1 MGKRNLEALR
11 QKHQS
16 KFKKAQTKKP
26 ADSQPSFLSKWTT
39 KEDQDIKPSAGLQE
53 AQGGAEENQ
62 AHPSGLS
69 RPKVVFPIDSSSN
82 EPSAVSSIE
91 DKNGYEAKTS
101 PQDQPVF
108 SEQLE
113 GARQVK
119 EPLSLL
125 SQNLLELKQ
134 RELKRLI
141 SSLESLKAKKQNQ
154 VLRGNQASQPMSG
167 LVTEAKQTK
176 LSPRISSNEL
186 AREIDKVE
194 FKKKKL
200 GFFSKIWVM
209 VLSSLG
215 IMAFLADA
223 GRAWLEM
230 EKVKDKEKA
239 ADISLML
246 DSYRK
251 DQDLKSDN
259 RPEWIAKKE
268 EYQFHISY
276 DDVTSLFSDFTSSV
290 PNLTKVDEV
299 VAKLGKAES
308 GRKTTNQNN
317 LIKTIDLN
325 YSQAGT
331 EAKVS
336 LSFQSYFGP
345 SETPK
350 LQSLKCAHLSSAQ
363 LSNRNAQLTRQDLA
377 GIENGKTYQEIV
389 SQLGL
394 PERLDWNGGILGNAT
409 LSIYYRLE
417 DGQEAGFSFENNKSQ
432 SYQLTDS
439 SGLGN
444 EAGDAGAQ

>member
-16 KFKKAQTKKP
+16 KFKKAQTKKK
-26 ADSQPSFLSKWTT
+26 ADNQPSFLSKWKT
-39 KEDQDIKPSAGLQE
+39 KEDKHIKPSAGLQE
-53 AQGGAEENQ
+53 AQGRPEENQ
-62 AHPSGLS
+62 PRPSGLS
-69 RPKVVFPIDSSSN
+69 PSKAAFPIESSSN

-91 DKNGYEAKTS
+91 VKTKTS
-101 PQDQPVF
+101 SQDQPVF
-108 SEQLE
+108 PEQLE
-113 GARQVK
+113 GAQQVK
-119 EPLSLL
+119 EPLS
-125 SQNLLELKQ
+125 QNLLEVEQ

-154 VLRGNQASQPMSG
+154 VLGGNQASLPVSG
-167 LVTEAKQTK
+167 LVEPKQTK

-215 IMAFLADA
+215 ILTFLAET
-223 GRAWLEM
+223 GKTWLEM

-290 PNLTKVDEV
+290 PNLTEVDEV

-308 GRKTTNQNN
+308 GKEIDKDDP
-317 LIKTIDLN
+317 IKTIALD

-336 LSFQSYFGP
+336 LSFKSHFGS

-350 LQSLKCAHLSSAQ
+350 LQSLKCAHLSSAH
-363 LSNRNAQLTRQDLA
+363 LPNRNAQLTRQELT
-377 GIENGKTYQEIV
+377 GIEKGKTYQEIV

-394 PERLDWNGGILGNAT
+394 PERLDWNGGIFGNAT

-417 DGQEAGFSFENNKSQ
+417 NGQEVGFSFENNNSQ
-432 SYQLTDS
+432 SYQLTES
-439 SGLGN
+439 SGLVN

>member
-26 ADSQPSFLSKWTT
+26 ANSQSSFLSKWKT
-39 KEDQDIKPSAGLQE
+39 KEDQYIKPSAKLQE
-53 AQGGAEENQ
+53 AQRGAEENQ
-62 AHPSGLS
+62 PRPSGS
-69 RPKVVFPIDSSSN
+69 SPSKVVFPIESSSN
-82 EPSAVSSIE
+82 ELSDISSIE
-91 DKNGYEAKTS
+91 DKTGYGAKPS
-101 PQDQPVF
+101 SQDQPVF

-113 GARQVK
+113 GAQQVK

-186 AREIDKVE
+186 ARETDKVE
-194 FKKKKL
+194 FRKKKR
-200 GFFSKIWVM
+200 GIFSKIRVM
-209 VLSSLG
+209 LLSSLG
-215 IMAFLADA
+215 IIASMYSIVEQWKKNDDIK
-223 GRAWLEM
+223 RM
-230 EKVKDKEKA
+230 EEA
-239 ADISLML
+239 AAISRML
-246 DSYRK
+246 DSYGK

-268 EYQFHISY
+268 EYQFHITY
-276 DDVTSLFSDFTSSV
+276 DDITSLFSDFTSSV

-308 GRKTTNQNN
+308 GRETNQDD

-331 EAKVS
+331 EAKVN
-336 LSFQSYFGP
+336 LSFKSYLGP
-345 SETPK
+345 SETLK
-350 LQSLKCAHLSSAQ
+350 LESLKCTHLSSAQ
-363 LSNRNAQLTRQDLA
+363 LPNRNAQLTRQDLS
-377 GIENGKTYQEIV
+377 GIEKGKTYQEIV

-394 PERLDWNGGILGNAT
+394 PERLDWHGGILSYTT
-409 LSIYYRLE
+409 LSISYRLE
-417 DGQEAGFSFENNKSQ
+417 DGQEVSFSFEKDDTQ
-432 SYQLTDS
+432 SYRLKDS
-439 SGLGN
+439 SGLVS
-444 EAGDAGAQ
+444 EAGDAGAR

>member
-26 ADSQPSFLSKWTT
+26 ADSQPSFLSKWKT
-39 KEDQDIKPSAGLQE
+39 KGDKHIKPSAGLQE

-62 AHPSGLS
+62 ARSSVWSPS
-69 RPKVVFPIDSSSN
+69 KVVFPIESSSN
-82 EPSAVSSIE
+82 ELSDISSIE
-91 DKNGYEAKTS
+91 DKNGYGTKINS
-101 PQDQPVF
+101 QDQPVF

-113 GARQVK
+113 GAQQVK

-125 SQNLLELKQ
+125 SKNLLELKQ
-134 RELKRLI
+134 RELKRLL

-154 VLRGNQASQPMSG
+154 LLRGNQAIQPMSG

-186 AREIDKVE
+186 ARETDKVE
-194 FKKKKL
+194 FRKKKR
-200 GFFSKIWVM
+200 GIFSKIRVM
-209 VLSSLG
+209 LLSSLG
-215 IMAFLADA
+215 IIASMYSIVEQWKKNDDIK
-223 GRAWLEM
+223 RM
-230 EKVKDKEKA
+230 EEA
-239 ADISLML
+239 AAISRML
-246 DSYRK
+246 DSYGK

-268 EYQFHISY
+268 EYQFHITY
-276 DDVTSLFSDFTSSV
+276 DDITSLFSDFTSSV

-308 GRKTTNQNN
+308 GRETNQDD

-331 EAKVS
+331 EAKVN
-336 LSFQSYFGP
+336 LSFKSYLGP

-350 LQSLKCAHLSSAQ
+350 LQSLKCAHLSSAH
-363 LSNRNAQLTRQDLA
+363 LPNRNAQLTRQDLSS
-377 GIENGKTYQEIV
+377 IENGKTYQEIIG
-389 SQLGL
+389 QLGL
-394 PERLDWNGGILGNAT
+394 PERLDWHGGILGNAT

-417 DGQEAGFSFENNKSQ
+417 DGQEVGFSFEKDDTQ
-432 SYQLTDS
+432 SYRLKDS
-439 SGLGN
+439 SGLGS

>member
-26 ADSQPSFLSKWTT
+26 ANSQSSFLSKWKT
-39 KEDQDIKPSAGLQE
+39 KEDKHIKPSAGLKE
-53 AQGGAEENQ
+53 VQGGPKEN
-62 AHPSGLS
+62 HP
-69 RPKVVFPIDSSSN
+69 RPSVSPPSKAAFPIESSSN
-82 EPSAVSSIE
+82 EPSAVFSIE
-91 DKNGYEAKTS
+91 DKTGYGTKINY
-101 PQDQPVF
+101 QDQPVF

-113 GARQVK
+113 GAQQVK

-154 VLRGNQASQPMSG
+154 ILRGNQDSQPVSG
-167 LVTEAKQTK
+167 FVTEPKQTK

-186 AREIDKVE
+186 TREVDKVE
-194 FKKKKL
+194 FKKKKR

-215 IMAFLADA
+215 ILTFLAET
-223 GRAWLEM
+223 GKTWLEM

-251 DQDLKSDN
+251 DQDLKSAN

-290 PNLTKVDEV
+290 PNLTTVDEV

-308 GRKTTNQNN
+308 GRETNQDD

-331 EAKVS
+331 EAKVN
-336 LSFQSYFGP
+336 LSFKSYLGP
-345 SETPK
+345 SETLK
-350 LQSLKCAHLSSAQ
+350 LESLKCTHLSSTQ
-363 LSNRNAQLTRQDLA
+363 LPNRNAQLTRQDLS
-377 GIENGKTYQEIV
+377 GIEKGKTYQEIV

-394 PERLDWNGGILGNAT
+394 PERLDWHGGILSYTT
-409 LSIYYRLE
+409 LSISYRLE
-417 DGQEAGFSFENNKSQ
+417 DGQEVSFSFEKDDTQ
-432 SYQLTDS
+432 SYRLKDS
-439 SGLGN
+439 SGLGS
-444 EAGDAGAQ
+444 EAGDTGAQ

>member
-26 ADSQPSFLSKWTT
+26 ANSQSSFLSKWKT
-39 KEDQDIKPSAGLQE
+39 KEDQYIKPSAKLQE
-53 AQGGAEENQ
+53 AQRGAEENQ
-62 AHPSGLS
+62 PRPSGS
-69 RPKVVFPIDSSSN
+69 SPSKVVFPIESSSN
-82 EPSAVSSIE
+82 ELSDISSIE
-91 DKNGYEAKTS
+91 DKTGYGAKPS
-101 PQDQPVF
+101 SQDQPVF

-113 GARQVK
+113 GAQQVK

-186 AREIDKVE
+186 ARETDKVE
-194 FKKKKL
+194 FRKKKR
-200 GFFSKIWVM
+200 GIFSKIRVM
-209 VLSSLG
+209 LLSSLG
-215 IMAFLADA
+215 ILTFLAET
-223 GRAWLEM
+223 GKTWLEM
-230 EKVKDKEKA
+230 EKARDKEKA
-239 ADISLML
+239 AAISRML
-246 DSYRK
+246 DSYGK

-268 EYQFHISY
+268 EYQFHITY
-276 DDVTSLFSDFTSSV
+276 DDITSLFSDFTSSV
-290 PNLTKVDEV
+290 PNLTTVDEV

-308 GRKTTNQNN
+308 GRETNQDD

-331 EAKVS
+331 EAKVN
-336 LSFQSYFGP
+336 LSFKSYLGP
-345 SETPK
+345 SETLK
-350 LQSLKCAHLSSAQ
+350 LESLKCTHLSSAH
-363 LSNRNAQLTRQDLA
+363 LPNRNAQLTRQELA
-377 GIENGKTYQEIV
+377 GIEKGKTYQEIV

-417 DGQEAGFSFENNKSQ
+417 DGQEVGFSFENNKSQ
-432 SYQLTDS
+432 SYQLTES

>member
-16 KFKKAQTKKP
+16 KFKKSQTKKP
-26 ADSQPSFLSKWTT
+26 ANSQPFFLSKWKT
-39 KEDQDIKPSAGLQE
+39 KEDKHIKPSAGLQE
-53 AQGGAEENQ
+53 AQGRPEENQ
-62 AHPSGLS
+62 PRPSVS
-69 RPKVVFPIDSSSN
+69 SPSKVAFPIESSSN
-82 EPSAVSSIE
+82 ELSAVSSIE
-91 DKNGYEAKTS
+91 DKTGYGAKPS

-113 GARQVK
+113 GAQQVK

-154 VLRGNQASQPMSG
+154 VLGGNQASQPVSG
-167 LVTEAKQTK
+167 LVEPKQTK

-200 GFFSKIWVM
+200 GIFSKIWV
-209 VLSSLG
+209 VILFVLG
-215 IMAFLADA
+215 IIASMYDIVEQWKKNDDLK
-223 GRAWLEM
+223 RM
-230 EKVKDKEKA
+230 EEA
-239 ADISLML
+239 AAISRML
-246 DSYRK
+246 DSYIK
-251 DQDLKSDN
+251 DQDLKSAN

-268 EYQFHISY
+268 KYQFHITY

-290 PNLTKVDEV
+290 PNLTTVDEV

-308 GRKTTNQNN
+308 GKEIDQDDP
-317 LIKTIDLN
+317 IKTIDLD

-336 LSFQSYFGP
+336 LSFKSHFGS

-350 LQSLKCAHLSSAQ
+350 LQSLKCAHLSSAH
-363 LSNRNAQLTRQDLA
+363 LPNRNAQLTRQEFT
-377 GIENGKTYQEIV
+377 GIEKGKTYQEIV

-394 PERLDWNGGILGNAT
+394 PERLDWNGGILGKAT
-409 LSIYYRLE
+409 LSIYYRLA
-417 DGQEAGFSFENNKSQ
+417 DGQEVGFSFENNNSQ
-432 SYQLTDS
+432 SYQLTES

-444 EAGDAGAQ
+444 EAGDTGAQ

>member
-16 KFKKAQTKKP
+16 KFKNAQTKKP
-26 ADSQPSFLSKWTT
+26 ADSHSSFLSKWKT

-53 AQGGAEENQ
+53 AQRGAEENQ
-62 AHPSGLS
+62 ARPSGS
-69 RPKVVFPIDSSSN
+69 SPSKVVFPIDSSSN

-91 DKNGYEAKTS
+91 DKNDYGAKTS
-101 PQDQPVF
+101 SQDQPMF
-108 SEQLE
+108 SEQLA
-113 GARQVK
+113 GVQQVK

-167 LVTEAKQTK
+167 LITEAKQTK
-176 LSPRISSNEL
+176 LSPRISANEL
-186 AREIDKVE
+186 ARELDKVE
-194 FKKKKL
+194 FKKKKT
-200 GFFSKIWVM
+200 GIFSRIWMM

-215 IMAFLADA
+215 IMTFLANA
-223 GRAWLEM
+223 GITWLEM

-239 ADISLML
+239 AAISRML
-246 DSYRK
+246 DSYGK

-268 EYQFHISY
+268 EYQFHITY
-276 DDVTSLFSDFTSSV
+276 DDITSLFSDFTSSV

-308 GRKTTNQNN
+308 GRETNQDD
-317 LIKTIDLN
+317 LIKTIALD

-331 EAKVS
+331 EAKVN
-336 LSFQSYFGP
+336 LSFKSHFGS

-350 LQSLKCAHLSSAQ
+350 LQSLKCTHLSSAQ
-363 LSNRNAQLTRQDLA
+363 LPNRNAQLTRQDLS

-394 PERLDWNGGILGNAT
+394 PERLDWNGGILSYTT
-409 LSIYYRLE
+409 LSISYRLE
-417 DGQEAGFSFENNKSQ
+417 DGQEVSFSFEKDDTQ
-432 SYQLTDS
+432 SYRLKDS
-439 SGLGN
+439 SGLAS
-444 EAGDAGAQ
+444 EAGEAGA

>member
-26 ADSQPSFLSKWTT
+26 ASQSSFLSKWKT
-39 KEDQDIKPSAGLQE
+39 KEDQDIKPSAGLKE
-53 AQGGAEENQ
+53 AQRGAEENQ
-62 AHPSGLS
+62 ARPLGSFPS
-69 RPKVVFPIDSSSN
+69 KVVFPIESSSN
-82 EPSAVSSIE
+82 EPSAISSIE
-91 DKNGYEAKTS
+91 VKNGYGAKPS
-101 PQDQPVF
+101 SQDQPVF

-113 GARQVK
+113 GAQQVK

-141 SSLESLKAKKQNQ
+141 SSLESLKANKQNQ
-154 VLRGNQASQPMSG
+154 VLGGNQASQPMSS
-167 LVTEAKQTK
+167 LVIEPKQTK

-200 GFFSKIWVM
+200 GFFSKIWM
-209 VLSSLG
+209 VILFVLG
-215 IMAFLADA
+215 IIASMYSIVEQWKKNDDLK
-223 GRAWLEM
+223 RM
-230 EKVKDKEKA
+230 EEA
-239 ADISLML
+239 AAISRML
-246 DSYRK
+246 DSYGK

-268 EYQFHISY
+268 EYQFHITY
-276 DDVTSLFSDFTSSV
+276 DDITSLFSDFTSSV

-308 GRKTTNQNN
+308 GRETNQDD

-331 EAKVS
+331 EARVN
-336 LSFQSYFGP
+336 LSFKSYLGP

-350 LQSLKCAHLSSAQ
+350 LESLKCAHLSSAH
-363 LSNRNAQLTRQDLA
+363 LPNRNAQLTRQELA
-377 GIENGKTYQEIV
+377 GMEKGKTYQEIV

-394 PERLDWNGGILGNAT
+394 PERLDWSGGILGNAT

-417 DGQEAGFSFENNKSQ
+417 DGKEVGFSFENNKSQ
-432 SYQLTDS
+432 NYQLTGS
-439 SGLGN
+439 SGLES
-444 EAGDAGAQ
+444 EAGAAGA

>member
-16 KFKKAQTKKP
+16 KFKKAQTKKST
-26 ADSQPSFLSKWTT
+26 DSQPSFLSKWKT
-39 KEDQDIKPSAGLQE
+39 KGDKHIKPSAGLQE

-62 AHPSGLS
+62 TRPSGS
-69 RPKVVFPIDSSSN
+69 SPSKVVFPIESSSN
-82 EPSAVSSIE
+82 ESSAVSSIE
-91 DKNGYEAKTS
+91 DKTGYGAKPS
-101 PQDQPVF
+101 SQDQPVF

-113 GARQVK
+113 GAQQVK

-186 AREIDKVE
+186 ARETDKVE
-194 FKKKKL
+194 FRKKKR
-200 GFFSKIWVM
+200 GIFSKIRVM
-209 VLSSLG
+209 LLSSLG
-215 IMAFLADA
+215 IIASMYSIVEQWKKNDDIK
-223 GRAWLEM
+223 RM
-230 EKVKDKEKA
+230 EEA
-239 ADISLML
+239 AAISRML
-246 DSYRK
+246 DSYGK

-268 EYQFHISY
+268 EYQFHITY
-276 DDVTSLFSDFTSSV
+276 DDITSLFSDFTSSV

-308 GRKTTNQNN
+308 GRETNQDD

-331 EAKVS
+331 EAKVN
-336 LSFQSYFGP
+336 LSFKSYLGP
-345 SETPK
+345 SETLK
-350 LQSLKCAHLSSAQ
+350 LESLKCAHLSSAH
-363 LSNRNAQLTRQDLA
+363 LPNRNAQLTRQELA
-377 GIENGKTYQEIV
+377 GIEKGKAYQEIV

-394 PERLDWNGGILGNAT
+394 PERLDWNGGIFGNAT

>member
-16 KFKKAQTKKP
+16 KFKNAQTKKP
-26 ADSQPSFLSKWTT
+26 ADSHSSFLSKWKT

-53 AQGGAEENQ
+53 AQREAEENQ
-62 AHPSGLS
+62 ARPSGS
-69 RPKVVFPIDSSSN
+69 SPSKVVFPIESSSN

-91 DKNGYEAKTS
+91 DKNGYGAKIS
-101 PQDQPVF
+101 SQDQPVF
-108 SEQLE
+108 SEQLA
-113 GARQVK
+113 GVQQVK

-134 RELKRLI
+134 RELKHLI

-167 LVTEAKQTK
+167 LITEAKQTK

-200 GFFSKIWVM
+200 GIFSKIWMM

-215 IMAFLADA
+215 IMTFLANA
-223 GRAWLEM
+223 GITWLEM

-239 ADISLML
+239 AAISRML
-246 DSYRK
+246 DSYSK

-268 EYQFHISY
+268 EYQFHITY
-276 DDVTSLFSDFTSSV
+276 DDITSLFSDFTSSV

-308 GRKTTNQNN
+308 GKELDQDDP
-317 LIKTIDLN
+317 IKTIALD

-336 LSFQSYFGP
+336 LSFKSHFGS

-350 LQSLKCAHLSSAQ
+350 LQSLKCTHLSSAH
-363 LSNRNAQLTRQDLA
+363 LPNRNAQLTRQDLSD
-377 GIENGKTYQEIV
+377 IEKGKTYQEIV

-394 PERLDWNGGILGNAT
+394 PERLDWNGGIFGNAT

-417 DGQEAGFSFENNKSQ
+417 DGKEVGFSFENNKSQ
-432 SYQLTDS
+432 NYQLTES
-439 SGLGN
+439 SGLAN
-444 EAGDAGAQ
+444 EAGEAGA

>member
-16 KFKKAQTKKP
+16 KFKNAQTKKP
-26 ADSQPSFLSKWTT
+26 ADSHSSFLSKWKT

-53 AQGGAEENQ
+53 AQRGAEENQ
-62 AHPSGLS
+62 ARPSGS
-69 RPKVVFPIDSSSN
+69 SPSKVVFPTESSSN

-91 DKNGYEAKTS
+91 DKNSYGAKTS

-108 SEQLE
+108 SEQLA
-113 GARQVK
+113 GVQQVK

-154 VLRGNQASQPMSG
+154 VLRGNQASQPVSG
-167 LVTEAKQTK
+167 LITEAKQTK
-176 LSPRISSNEL
+176 LSPRISANEL

-194 FKKKKL
+194 FKKKKT
-200 GFFSKIWVM
+200 GIFSRIWMM

-215 IMAFLADA
+215 IMTFLANA
-223 GRAWLEM
+223 GITWLEM

-268 EYQFHISY
+268 EYQFHITY
-276 DDVTSLFSDFTSSV
+276 DDITSLFSDFTSSV
-290 PNLTKVDEV
+290 PNLTTVDEV
-299 VAKLGKAES
+299 VAKLGKAEF
-308 GRKTTNQNN
+308 GRETNQDD

-336 LSFQSYFGP
+336 LSFKSHFGS

-350 LQSLKCAHLSSAQ
+350 LQSLKCTHLSSAQ
-363 LSNRNAQLTRQDLA
+363 LPNRNAQLTRQDLS

-394 PERLDWNGGILGNAT
+394 PERLDWNGGILSYTT
-409 LSIYYRLE
+409 LSISYRLE
-417 DGQEAGFSFENNKSQ
+417 DGQEVSFSFEKDDTQ
-432 SYQLTDS
+432 SYRLKDS
-439 SGLGN
+439 SGLAS
-444 EAGDAGAQ
+444 EAGEAGA

>member
-16 KFKKAQTKKP
+16 KFKNAQTKKP
-26 ADSQPSFLSKWTT
+26 ADSHSSFLSKWKT
-39 KEDQDIKPSAGLQE
+39 KEDQDIKLSAGLQE
-53 AQGGAEENQ
+53 AQRGAEENQ
-62 AHPSGLS
+62 ARPSGS
-69 RPKVVFPIDSSSN
+69 SPSKVVFPTESSSN

-91 DKNGYEAKTS
+91 DKNGYGAKTS

-108 SEQLE
+108 SEQLA
-113 GARQVK
+113 GVQQVK

-154 VLRGNQASQPMSG
+154 VLHGNQASQPMSG
-167 LVTEAKQTK
+167 LITEAKQTK
-176 LSPRISSNEL
+176 LSPRISANEL
-186 AREIDKVE
+186 ARELDKVE
-194 FKKKKL
+194 FKKKKT
-200 GFFSKIWVM
+200 GIFSRIWM
-209 VLSSLG
+209 VILSSLG
-215 IMAFLADA
+215 IMTFLANA
-223 GRAWLEM
+223 GITWLEM

-239 ADISLML
+239 AAISRML
-246 DSYRK
+246 DSYGK

-268 EYQFHISY
+268 EYQFHITY
-276 DDVTSLFSDFTSSV
+276 DDITSLFSGFTSSV

-308 GRKTTNQNN
+308 GRETNQDD
-317 LIKTIDLN
+317 LIKTIALD

-331 EAKVS
+331 EAKVN
-336 LSFQSYFGP
+336 LSFKSHFGS

-350 LQSLKCAHLSSAQ
+350 LQSLKCTHLSSAQ
-363 LSNRNAQLTRQDLA
+363 LPNRNAQLTRQDLS

-394 PERLDWNGGILGNAT
+394 PERLDWNGGILSYTT
-409 LSIYYRLE
+409 LSISYRLE
-417 DGQEAGFSFENNKSQ
+417 DGQEVSFSFEKDDTQ
-432 SYQLTDS
+432 SYRLKDS
-439 SGLGN
+439 SGLAS
-444 EAGDAGAQ
+444 EAGEAGA

>member
-16 KFKKAQTKKP
+16 KFKNAQTKKP
-26 ADSQPSFLSKWTT
+26 ADSHSSFLSKWKT

-53 AQGGAEENQ
+53 AQRGAEENQ
-62 AHPSGLS
+62 ARPSGS
-69 RPKVVFPIDSSSN
+69 SPSKVVFPIDSSSN

-91 DKNGYEAKTS
+91 DKNDYGAKTS
-101 PQDQPVF
+101 SQDQPMF
-108 SEQLE
+108 SEQLA
-113 GARQVK
+113 GVQQVK

-167 LVTEAKQTK
+167 LITEAKQTK
-176 LSPRISSNEL
+176 LSPRISANEL
-186 AREIDKVE
+186 ARELDKVE
-194 FKKKKL
+194 FKKKKT
-200 GFFSKIWVM
+200 GIFSRIWM
-209 VLSSLG
+209 VILSSLG
-215 IMAFLADA
+215 IMTFLANA
-223 GRAWLEM
+223 GITWLEM

-239 ADISLML
+239 AAISRML
-246 DSYRK
+246 DSYGK

-268 EYQFHISY
+268 EYQFHITY
-276 DDVTSLFSDFTSSV
+276 DDITSLFSDFTSSV

-308 GRKTTNQNN
+308 GRETNQDD
-317 LIKTIDLN
+317 LIKTIALD

-336 LSFQSYFGP
+336 LSFKSHFGS

-350 LQSLKCAHLSSAQ
+350 LQSLKCTHLSSAQ
-363 LSNRNAQLTRQDLA
+363 LPNRNAQLTRQDLS

-394 PERLDWNGGILGNAT
+394 PERLDWNGGILSYTT
-409 LSIYYRLE
+409 LSISYRLE
-417 DGQEAGFSFENNKSQ
+417 DGQEVSFSFEKDDTQ
-432 SYQLTDS
+432 SYRLKDS
-439 SGLGN
+439 SGLAS
-444 EAGDAGAQ
+444 EAGEAGA

>member
-16 KFKKAQTKKP
+16 KFKNAQTKKP
-26 ADSQPSFLSKWTT
+26 ADSHSSFLSKWKT
-39 KEDQDIKPSAGLQE
+39 KEDQDIKPSVGLQE
-53 AQGGAEENQ
+53 AQRGAEENQ
-62 AHPSGLS
+62 ARPSGS
-69 RPKVVFPIDSSSN
+69 SPSKVVFPIDSSSN

-91 DKNGYEAKTS
+91 DKNDYGAKTS
-101 PQDQPVF
+101 SQDQPMF
-108 SEQLE
+108 SEQLA
-113 GARQVK
+113 GAQQVK

-154 VLRGNQASQPMSG
+154 VLRGNQASQPVSG
-167 LVTEAKQTK
+167 LITEAKQTK
-176 LSPRISSNEL
+176 LSPRISANEL

-194 FKKKKL
+194 FKKKKT
-200 GFFSKIWVM
+200 GIFSRIWMM

-215 IMAFLADA
+215 IMTFLANA
-223 GRAWLEM
+223 GITWLEM

-239 ADISLML
+239 ADISRML
-246 DSYRK
+246 DSYGK

-268 EYQFHISY
+268 EYQFHITY
-276 DDVTSLFSDFTSSV
+276 DDITSLFSGFTSSV
-290 PNLTKVDEV
+290 PNLTKVDKV

-308 GRKTTNQNN
+308 GKELDQDDP
-317 LIKTIDLN
+317 IKTIALD

-336 LSFQSYFGP
+336 LSFKSHFGS

-350 LQSLKCAHLSSAQ
+350 LQSLKCTHLSSAQ
-363 LSNRNAQLTRQDLA
+363 LPNRNAQLTRQDLS

-394 PERLDWNGGILGNAT
+394 PERLDWNGGILSYTT
-409 LSIYYRLE
+409 LSISYRLE
-417 DGQEAGFSFENNKSQ
+417 DGQEVSFSFEKDDTQ
-432 SYQLTDS
+432 SYRLKDS
-439 SGLGN
+439 SGLAS
-444 EAGDAGAQ
+444 EAGEAGA

>member
-26 ADSQPSFLSKWTT
+26 ANSQPSFLSKWKT
-39 KEDQDIKPSAGLQE
+39 KEDKHIKPSAGLQE
-53 AQGGAEENQ
+53 AQGRPEENQ
-62 AHPSGLS
+62 PRPSVS
-69 RPKVVFPIDSSSN
+69 SPSKVAFPIESSSN
-82 EPSAVSSIE
+82 ELSAVSSIE
-91 DKNGYEAKTS
+91 DKTGYGAKPS

-113 GARQVK
+113 GAQQVK

-154 VLRGNQASQPMSG
+154 VFRGNQVSQSMSG
-167 LVTEAKQTK
+167 LITEAKQTK

-200 GFFSKIWVM
+200 GIFSKIWV
-209 VLSSLG
+209 VILFVLG
-215 IMAFLADA
+215 IIASMYDIVEQWKKNDDLK
-223 GRAWLEM
+223 RM
-230 EKVKDKEKA
+230 EEA
-239 ADISLML
+239 AAISRML
-246 DSYRK
+246 DSYIK
-251 DQDLKSDN
+251 DQDLKSAN

-268 EYQFHISY
+268 KYQFHISY

-290 PNLTKVDEV
+290 PNLTTVDEV

-308 GRKTTNQNN
+308 GKEIDQDDP
-317 LIKTIDLN
+317 IKTIALD
-325 YSQAGT
+325 YSQGGT

-336 LSFQSYFGP
+336 LSFKSHFGS

-350 LQSLKCAHLSSAQ
+350 LQSLKCTHLSSAH
-363 LSNRNAQLTRQDLA
+363 LPNRNAQLTRQEFT
-377 GIENGKTYQEIV
+377 GIEKGKTYQEIV

-417 DGQEAGFSFENNKSQ
+417 DGQEVGFSFENNKSQ

>member
-16 KFKKAQTKKP
+16 KFKKSQTKKP
-26 ADSQPSFLSKWTT
+26 ANSQPSFLSKWKT
-39 KEDQDIKPSAGLQE
+39 KEDQDIKPSAELQE

-62 AHPSGLS
+62 ARPSVSS

-91 DKNGYEAKTS
+91 NKNGYEAKTS
-101 PQDQPVF
+101 SQDQPVF

-113 GARQVK
+113 GVQQVK

-154 VLRGNQASQPMSG
+154 LLRGNQAIQPMSG

-290 PNLTKVDEV
+290 PNLTRVDEV

-308 GRKTTNQNN
+308 GRETNQND

-331 EAKVS
+331 EAKVN
-336 LSFQSYFGP
+336 LSFKSYLGP
-345 SETPK
+345 SETLK
-350 LQSLKCAHLSSAQ
+350 LESLKCTHLSSAQ
-363 LSNRNAQLTRQDLA
+363 LPNRNAQLTRQDLS
-377 GIENGKTYQEIV
+377 GIEKGKIYKEIV

-394 PERLDWNGGILGNAT
+394 PERLDWHGGILSYTT
-409 LSIYYRLE
+409 LSISYRLE
-417 DGQEAGFSFENNKSQ
+417 DGQEVSFSFEKDDTQ
-432 SYQLTDS
+432 SYRLKDS
-439 SGLGN
+439 SGLAS

>member
-26 ADSQPSFLSKWTT
+26 ANSQSSFLSKWKT
-39 KEDQDIKPSAGLQE
+39 KEDKHIKPSARLKE
-53 AQGGAEENQ
+53 AQGGSKENQ
-62 AHPSGLS
+62 TRPSGLS
-69 RPKVVFPIDSSSN
+69 PSKAAFPIESSSN

-91 DKNGYEAKTS
+91 VKIKTS
-101 PQDQPVF
+101 SQDQPVF

-113 GARQVK
+113 GAQQVK

-125 SQNLLELKQ
+125 SQNFLELKQ

-141 SSLESLKAKKQNQ
+141 SSLESLKANKQNQ
-154 VLRGNQASQPMSG
+154 VLGGNQASQPVSD
-167 LVTEAKQTK
+167 LVTEPKQTK

-200 GFFSKIWVM
+200 GIFSKIWVM

-215 IMAFLADA
+215 ILTFLAKA
-223 GRAWLEM
+223 GRAWLEL
-230 EKVKDKEKA
+230 EEVKDKERA
-239 ADISLML
+239 ADISRML

-290 PNLTKVDEV
+290 PNLTTFDEV

-308 GRKTTNQNN
+308 GKEMEQGDS
-317 LIKTIDLN
+317 IKTIALD

-336 LSFQSYFGP
+336 LSFKSYFGP

-350 LQSLKCAHLSSAQ
+350 LQSLKCAHLSSAH
-363 LSNRNAQLTRQDLA
+363 LPNRNAQLTRQELA
-377 GIENGKTYQEIV
+377 GIEKGKTYQEIV

-394 PERLDWNGGILGNAT
+394 PERLDWNGGIFDNAT
-409 LSIYYRLE
+409 LSIYYRLA
-417 DGQEAGFSFENNKSQ
+417 DGQEVGFSFENNNSQ
-432 SYQLTDS
+432 SYQLTES

>member
-26 ADSQPSFLSKWTT
+26 ANSQSSFLSKWKT
-39 KEDQDIKPSAGLQE
+39 KEDKHIKPSAGLQE
-53 AQGGAEENQ
+53 AQGRPEENQ
-62 AHPSGLS
+62 PRPSVS
-69 RPKVVFPIDSSSN
+69 SPSKVAFPIESSSN
-82 EPSAVSSIE
+82 ESSAVSSIE
-91 DKNGYEAKTS
+91 DKTSYGAKPS

-108 SEQLE
+108 FEQLA
-113 GARQVK
+113 GAQQMK

-154 VLRGNQASQPMSG
+154 VLGGNQASQPVSG
-167 LVTEAKQTK
+167 LVEPKQTK

-200 GFFSKIWVM
+200 GIFSKIWVM

-215 IMAFLADA
+215 IMAFLANA

-251 DQDLKSDN
+251 DQDLKSAN

-290 PNLTKVDEV
+290 PNLTTVDEV

-308 GRKTTNQNN
+308 GRETNQDD

-331 EAKVS
+331 EAKVN
-336 LSFQSYFGP
+336 LSFKSYLGP
-345 SETPK
+345 SETLK
-350 LQSLKCAHLSSAQ
+350 LESLKCTHLSSTQ
-363 LSNRNAQLTRQDLA
+363 LPNRNAQLTRQDLS
-377 GIENGKTYQEIV
+377 GIEKGKTYQEIV

-394 PERLDWNGGILGNAT
+394 PERLDWHGGILSYTT
-409 LSIYYRLE
+409 LSISYRLE
-417 DGQEAGFSFENNKSQ
+417 DGQEVSFSFEKDDTQ
-432 SYQLTDS
+432 SYRLKDS
-439 SGLGN
+439 SGLGS
-444 EAGDAGAQ
+444 EAGDTGAQ

>member
-16 KFKKAQTKKP
+16 KFKKAQTKKK
-26 ADSQPSFLSKWTT
+26 ADNQPSFLSKWKT
-39 KEDQDIKPSAGLQE
+39 KEDKHIKPSAGLQE
-53 AQGGAEENQ
+53 AQGRPEENQ
-62 AHPSGLS
+62 PRPSGLS
-69 RPKVVFPIDSSSN
+69 PSKAAFPIESSSN

-91 DKNGYEAKTS
+91 VKTKTS
-101 PQDQPVF
+101 SQDQPVF
-108 SEQLE
+108 PEQLE
-113 GARQVK
+113 GAQQVK
-119 EPLSLL
+119 EPLS
-125 SQNLLELKQ
+125 QNLLEVEQ

-154 VLRGNQASQPMSG
+154 VLGGNQASLPVSG
-167 LVTEAKQTK
+167 LVEPKQTK

-215 IMAFLADA
+215 ILTFLAET
-223 GRAWLEM
+223 GKTWLEM

-239 ADISLML
+239 AAISLML

-290 PNLTKVDEV
+290 PNLTEVDEV

-308 GRKTTNQNN
+308 GKEIDKDDP
-317 LIKTIDLN
+317 IKTIALD

-336 LSFQSYFGP
+336 LSFKSHFGS

-350 LQSLKCAHLSSAQ
+350 LQSLKCAHLSSAH
-363 LSNRNAQLTRQDLA
+363 LPNRNAQLTRQELT
-377 GIENGKTYQEIV
+377 GIEKGKTYQEIV

-394 PERLDWNGGILGNAT
+394 PERLDWNGGIFGNAT

-417 DGQEAGFSFENNKSQ
+417 NGQEVGFSFENNNSQ
-432 SYQLTDS
+432 SYQLTES
-439 SGLGN
+439 SGLVN

>member
-26 ADSQPSFLSKWTT
+26 GNSQPSFLSKWKT
-39 KEDQDIKPSAGLQE
+39 KEDQDIKPSARLQE
-53 AQGGAEENQ
+53 AQGGSKENQ
-62 AHPSGLS
+62 ARPSVS
-69 RPKVVFPIDSSSN
+69 SPSKVAFPIESSSN
-82 EPSAVSSIE
+82 ELSAVSLIE
-91 DKNGYEAKTS
+91 DKTGYGAKPS

-108 SEQLE
+108 SEQLA
-113 GARQVK
+113 GAQQVK

-154 VLRGNQASQPMSG
+154 ILGGNQASQPVSG
-167 LVTEAKQTK
+167 LVEPKQTK

-194 FKKKKL
+194 FKKKKR
-200 GFFSKIWVM
+200 GFFSKIWVK

-276 DDVTSLFSDFTSSV
+276 DDITYLFSDFTSSV
-290 PNLTKVDEV
+290 PNLTTVDEV

-308 GRKTTNQNN
+308 GKEIDQDDP
-317 LIKTIDLN
+317 IKTIALD

-336 LSFQSYFGP
+336 LSFKSHFGS

-350 LQSLKCAHLSSAQ
+350 LQSLKCAHLSSAH
-363 LSNRNAQLTRQDLA
+363 LPNRNAQLTRQELA
-377 GIENGKTYQEIV
+377 GIEKGKTYQEIV

-417 DGQEAGFSFENNKSQ
+417 DGQEVGFSFENNKSQ

>member
-26 ADSQPSFLSKWTT
+26 ANSQSSFLSKWKT
-39 KEDQDIKPSAGLQE
+39 KEDKHIKPSAGLKE
-53 AQGGAEENQ
+53 VQGGPKEN
-62 AHPSGLS
+62 HP
-69 RPKVVFPIDSSSN
+69 RPSVSSPSKVVFPIESSGN

-91 DKNGYEAKTS
+91 DKTGYGAKPS
-101 PQDQPVF
+101 SQDQPVF

-113 GARQVK
+113 GAQQVK

-141 SSLESLKAKKQNQ
+141 SRLESLKANKQNQ
-154 VLRGNQASQPMSG
+154 VLGGNQASQPVSD
-167 LVTEAKQTK
+167 LVTEPKQTK

-209 VLSSLG
+209 LLSSLG

-246 DSYRK
+246 DSYGK

-268 EYQFHISY
+268 EYQFHTSY

-290 PNLTKVDEV
+290 PNLTTVDEV

-308 GRKTTNQNN
+308 GKEMEQGDP
-317 LIKTIDLN
+317 IKTIVLDYL
-325 YSQAGT
+325 QAGT

-336 LSFQSYFGP
+336 LSFKSYFGP

-350 LQSLKCAHLSSAQ
+350 LQSLKCAHLSSAH
-363 LSNRNAQLTRQDLA
+363 LPNRNAQLTRQELA
-377 GIENGKTYQEIV
+377 GIEKGKTYQEIV

-417 DGQEAGFSFENNKSQ
+417 DGQEVGFSFENNKSQ
-432 SYQLTDS
+432 SYQLTES

-444 EAGDAGAQ
+444 EAGDTGAQ

>member
-26 ADSQPSFLSKWTT
+26 ANSQSSFLSKWKT
-39 KEDQDIKPSAGLQE
+39 KEDKHIKSSTGLQE
-53 AQGGAEENQ
+53 AQGSTEENQ
-62 AHPSGLS
+62 ARPSVS
-69 RPKVVFPIDSSSN
+69 SPSKVAFPIDSSSN

-91 DKNGYEAKTS
+91 NKNGYEAKTS

-108 SEQLE
+108 SEQLA
-113 GARQVK
+113 GVQQVK

-141 SSLESLKAKKQNQ
+141 SSLESLKTKKQNQ
-154 VLRGNQASQPMSG
+154 VLRGNQASQPMSS
-167 LVTEAKQTK
+167 LVIEPKQTK

-186 AREIDKVE
+186 VREIDKVE
-194 FKKKKL
+194 FKKKKR
-200 GFFSKIWVM
+200 GFFSKIRVM
-209 VLSSLG
+209 LLSSLG
-215 IMAFLADA
+215 IMAFLANA

-246 DSYRK
+246 DSYDK
-251 DQDLKSDN
+251 NQDLKSAN

-268 EYQFHISY
+268 EYQFHITY
-276 DDVTSLFSDFTSSV
+276 DDITSLFSDFTSSV

-308 GRKTTNQNN
+308 GRETNQDD

-331 EAKVS
+331 EAKVN
-336 LSFQSYFGP
+336 LSFKSYLGP
-345 SETPK
+345 SETLK
-350 LQSLKCAHLSSAQ
+350 LESLKCTHLSSAQ
-363 LSNRNAQLTRQDLA
+363 LPNRNAQLTRQDLS
-377 GIENGKTYQEIV
+377 GIEKGKTYQEIV

-394 PERLDWNGGILGNAT
+394 PERLDWHGGILSYTT
-409 LSIYYRLE
+409 LSISYRLE
-417 DGQEAGFSFENNKSQ
+417 DGQEVSFSFEKDDTQ
-432 SYQLTDS
+432 SYRLKDS
-439 SGLGN
+439 SGLAS
-444 EAGDAGAQ
+444 EAGDAGAR

>member
-26 ADSQPSFLSKWTT
+26 ANSQPSFLSKWKA
-39 KEDQDIKPSAGLQE
+39 KEGQDIKPSAGLQE
-53 AQGGAEENQ
+53 AQKGAEENQ
-62 AHPSGLS
+62 ARPSGS
-69 RPKVVFPIDSSSN
+69 SPSKEVFPIESSSN

-91 DKNGYEAKTS
+91 DKNGYGAKTS
-101 PQDQPVF
+101 SQDQPVF
-108 SEQLE
+108 SEQLA
-113 GARQVK
+113 GAQQVK

-154 VLRGNQASQPMSG
+154 VFRGNQASQSMSG
-167 LVTEAKQTK
+167 LITEAKQTK

-186 AREIDKVE
+186 TREVDKVE
-194 FKKKKL
+194 FKKKKR

-215 IMAFLADA
+215 ILTFLAET
-223 GRAWLEM
+223 GKTWLEM

-251 DQDLKSDN
+251 DQDLKSAN

-290 PNLTKVDEV
+290 PNLTTVDEV

-308 GRKTTNQNN
+308 GRETNQDD

-331 EAKVS
+331 EAKVN
-336 LSFQSYFGP
+336 LSFKSYLGP
-345 SETPK
+345 SETLK
-350 LQSLKCAHLSSAQ
+350 LESLKCTHLSSAQ
-363 LSNRNAQLTRQDLA
+363 LPNRNAQLTRQDLS
-377 GIENGKTYQEIV
+377 GIEKGKTYQEIV

-394 PERLDWNGGILGNAT
+394 PERLDWHGGILSYTT
-409 LSIYYRLE
+409 LSISYRLE
-417 DGQEAGFSFENNKSQ
+417 DGQEVSFSFEKDDTQ
-432 SYQLTDS
+432 SYRLKDS
-439 SGLGN
+439 SGLAS
-444 EAGDAGAQ
+444 EAGDAGAR

>member
-26 ADSQPSFLSKWTT
+26 ANSQPSFLSKWKT
-39 KEDQDIKPSAGLQE
+39 KEDQDIKPSAKLQE
-53 AQGGAEENQ
+53 AQGGVEENQ
-62 AHPSGLS
+62 ARPSGLS
-69 RPKVVFPIDSSSN
+69 PSKVVFPIESSSN

-91 DKNGYEAKTS
+91 DKKGYGVKIS
-101 PQDQPVF
+101 SQDPAVF

-113 GARQVK
+113 EVQQVK
-119 EPLSLL
+119 EPL

-141 SSLESLKAKKQNQ
+141 SSLESLKTKKQNK
-154 VLRGNQASQPMSG
+154 VLGGNQAGQRMSG

-200 GFFSKIWVM
+200 GIFSKIWM
-209 VLSSLG
+209 VILFVLG
-215 IMAFLADA
+215 IIASMYDIVEQWKKNDDIK
-223 GRAWLEM
+223 RM
-230 EKVKDKEKA
+230 EKA

-268 EYQFHISY
+268 EYQFHIGY

-290 PNLTKVDEV
+290 PNLTTVDEV

-308 GRKTTNQNN
+308 GKEIDQDDP
-317 LIKTIDLN
+317 IKTIALD
-325 YSQAGT
+325 YSQVGT
-331 EAKVS
+331 EAKVN
-336 LSFQSYFGP
+336 LSFKSYLGP
-345 SETPK
+345 SETLK
-350 LQSLKCAHLSSAQ
+350 LESLKCTHLSSAQ
-363 LSNRNAQLTRQDLA
+363 LPNRNTQLTRQDLS
-377 GIENGKTYQEIV
+377 GIEKGKTYKEIV

-394 PERLDWNGGILGNAT
+394 PERLDWNGGIFGNAT

-417 DGQEAGFSFENNKSQ
+417 DGQEVGFSFENNKSQ
-432 SYQLTDS
+432 NYQLTGS
-439 SGLGN
+439 SGLES
-444 EAGDAGAQ
+444 EAGAAGTQ

>member
-26 ADSQPSFLSKWTT
+26 ANSQSSFLSKWKT
-39 KEDQDIKPSAGLQE
+39 KEDQYIKPSAKLQE
-53 AQGGAEENQ
+53 AQRGAEENQ
-62 AHPSGLS
+62 PRPSGS
-69 RPKVVFPIDSSSN
+69 SPSKVVFPIESSSN
-82 EPSAVSSIE
+82 ELSDISSIE
-91 DKNGYEAKTS
+91 DKTGYGAKPS
-101 PQDQPVF
+101 SQDQPVF

-113 GARQVK
+113 GAQQVK

-186 AREIDKVE
+186 ARETDKVE
-194 FKKKKL
+194 FRKKKR
-200 GFFSKIWVM
+200 GIFSKIRVM
-209 VLSSLG
+209 LLSSLG
-215 IMAFLADA
+215 IIASMYSIVEQWKKNDDIK
-223 GRAWLEM
+223 RM
-230 EKVKDKEKA
+230 EEA
-239 ADISLML
+239 AAISRML
-246 DSYRK
+246 DSYGK

-268 EYQFHISY
+268 EYQFHITY
-276 DDVTSLFSDFTSSV
+276 DDITSLFSDFTSSV

-299 VAKLGKAES
+299 VEKLGKAES
-308 GRKTTNQNN
+308 GRETNQDD

-331 EAKVS
+331 EAKVN
-336 LSFQSYFGP
+336 LSFKSYLGP

-350 LQSLKCAHLSSAQ
+350 LQSLKCAHLSSAH
-363 LSNRNAQLTRQDLA
+363 LPNRNAQLTRQDLSS
-377 GIENGKTYQEIV
+377 IENGKTYQEIIG
-389 SQLGL
+389 QLGL
-394 PERLDWNGGILGNAT
+394 PERLDWHGGILGNAT

-417 DGQEAGFSFENNKSQ
+417 DGQEVGFSFEKDDTQ
-432 SYQLTDS
+432 SYRLKDS
-439 SGLGN
+439 SGLGS

>member
-26 ADSQPSFLSKWTT
+26 ANSQSSFLSKWKT
-39 KEDQDIKPSAGLQE
+39 KEDKHIKPSAGLKE
-53 AQGGAEENQ
+53 VQGGPKEN
-62 AHPSGLS
+62 HP
-69 RPKVVFPIDSSSN
+69 RPSVSSPSKAAFPIESSGN

-91 DKNGYEAKTS
+91 DKTGYGAKPS
-101 PQDQPVF
+101 SQDQPVF

-113 GARQVK
+113 GAQQVK

-154 VLRGNQASQPMSG
+154 VLGGNQASQPVSG
-167 LVTEAKQTK
+167 FVEPKQTK

-200 GFFSKIWVM
+200 GIFSNIWVK

-215 IMAFLADA
+215 LMAFLANA

-239 ADISLML
+239 ADISRML

-276 DDVTSLFSDFTSSV
+276 DDVTALFSDFTSSV
-290 PNLTKVDEV
+290 PNLTTVDEV

-308 GRKTTNQNN
+308 GKEIDQDDP
-317 LIKTIDLN
+317 IKTIALD

-336 LSFQSYFGP
+336 LSFKSYFGS

-350 LQSLKCAHLSSAQ
+350 LQSLKCAHLSSAH
-363 LSNRNAQLTRQDLA
+363 LPNRNAQLTRQELT
-377 GIENGKTYQEIV
+377 GIEKGKTYQEIV

-394 PERLDWNGGILGNAT
+394 PERLDWNGGIFGNAA

-417 DGQEAGFSFENNKSQ
+417 DGQEVGFSFENNKSQ
-432 SYQLTDS
+432 SYQLTECT
-439 SGLGN
+439 GLGN
-444 EAGDAGAQ
+444 EAGDAGAH

>member
-26 ADSQPSFLSKWTT
+26 ANSQPSFLSKWKT
-39 KEDQDIKPSAGLQE
+39 KEDKHIKPSAGLQE
-53 AQGGAEENQ
+53 AQGRPEENQ
-62 AHPSGLS
+62 PRPSVS
-69 RPKVVFPIDSSSN
+69 FPSKVAFPIESSSN
-82 EPSAVSSIE
+82 ELSAVSSIE
-91 DKNGYEAKTS
+91 DKTGYGAKPS

-113 GARQVK
+113 GAQQVK

-154 VLRGNQASQPMSG
+154 VLGGNQASQPVSG
-167 LVTEAKQTK
+167 LVEPKQTK

-215 IMAFLADA
+215 ILTFLAEA
-223 GRAWLEM
+223 GKTWLEM

-239 ADISLML
+239 AAISRML
-246 DSYRK
+246 DSYGK

-290 PNLTKVDEV
+290 PNLTTVDEV

-308 GRKTTNQNN
+308 GKEMEQDD
-317 LIKTIDLN
+317 LIKTIALD

-331 EAKVS
+331 EAKVN
-336 LSFQSYFGP
+336 LSFKSYFGP

-350 LQSLKCAHLSSAQ
+350 LQSLKCAHLSSAH
-363 LSNRNAQLTRQDLA
+363 LPNRNAQLTRQELA
-377 GIENGKTYQEIV
+377 GIEKGKTYQEIV

-409 LSIYYRLE
+409 LSIYYRLA
-417 DGQEAGFSFENNKSQ
+417 DGQEVGFSFENNNSQ
-432 SYQLTDS
+432 SYQLTES
-439 SGLGN
+439 SGLGS
-444 EAGDAGAQ
+444 EAGAAGAQ

>member
-26 ADSQPSFLSKWTT
+26 ANSQPSFLSKWKT
-39 KEDQDIKPSAGLQE
+39 KGDKHIKPSTGLQE
-53 AQGGAEENQ
+53 AQEIPEENQ
-62 AHPSGLS
+62 PRPSGLS
-69 RPKVVFPIDSSSN
+69 PSKVVFPIESSSN
-82 EPSAVSSIE
+82 ESSDISSIE
-91 DKNGYEAKTS
+91 VKNGYGTKINS
-101 PQDQPVF
+101 QDQPVF

-113 GARQVK
+113 GAQQVK

-154 VLRGNQASQPMSG
+154 VLGGNQASQPVSG
-167 LVTEAKQTK
+167 LVEPKQTK

-200 GFFSKIWVM
+200 GIFSKIWVM

-215 IMAFLADA
+215 ILTFLAKA

-230 EKVKDKEKA
+230 EEVKDKERA
-239 ADISLML
+239 ADISFML

-268 EYQFHISY
+268 EYQFHITY
-276 DDVTSLFSDFTSSV
+276 DDITSLFSDFTSSV
-290 PNLTKVDEV
+290 PNLTTVDEV

-308 GRKTTNQNN
+308 GRETNQDDP
-317 LIKTIDLN
+317 IKTIDLN

-331 EAKVS
+331 EAKVN
-336 LSFQSYFGP
+336 LSFKSYLGP

-350 LQSLKCAHLSSAQ
+350 LESLKCMHLSSAH
-363 LSNRNAQLTRQDLA
+363 LPNRNAQLTRQELT
-377 GIENGKTYQEIV
+377 GIEKGKTYQEIL

-394 PERLDWNGGILGNAT
+394 PERLDWNGGIFGNAA

-417 DGQEAGFSFENNKSQ
+417 DGQEVGFSFENNKSQ

-444 EAGDAGAQ
+444 EAGATGAQ

>member
-26 ADSQPSFLSKWTT
+26 ANSQPSFLSKWKT
-39 KEDQDIKPSAGLQE
+39 KEDKHIKPSAGLKE
-53 AQGGAEENQ
+53 VQGGPKEN
-62 AHPSGLS
+62 HP
-69 RPKVVFPIDSSSN
+69 RPSVSSPSKVVFPIESSGN

-91 DKNGYEAKTS
+91 DKTGYGAKPS

-113 GARQVK
+113 GAQQVK

-154 VLRGNQASQPMSG
+154 VLGGNQTSQPVAG
-167 LVTEAKQTK
+167 LVEPKQTK

-186 AREIDKVE
+186 TREIDKVE

-215 IMAFLADA
+215 IMAFLADV

-268 EYQFHISY
+268 EYQFHTSY

-290 PNLTKVDEV
+290 PNLTTVDEV

-308 GRKTTNQNN
+308 GKEMEQGDP
-317 LIKTIDLN
+317 IKTIVLDYL
-325 YSQAGT
+325 QAGT

-336 LSFQSYFGP
+336 LSFKSYFGP

-350 LQSLKCAHLSSAQ
+350 LQSLKCAHLSSAH
-363 LSNRNAQLTRQDLA
+363 LPNRNAQLTRQELA
-377 GIENGKTYQEIV
+377 GIEKGKTYQEIV

-417 DGQEAGFSFENNKSQ
+417 DGQEVGFSFENNKSQ
-432 SYQLTDS
+432 SYQLTES

-444 EAGDAGAQ
+444 EAGDTGAQ

>member
-26 ADSQPSFLSKWTT
+26 ANSQPSFLSKWKA
-39 KEDQDIKPSAGLQE
+39 KEDQDIKPSAELQE

-62 AHPSGLS
+62 ARPSVSS

-91 DKNGYEAKTS
+91 NKNGYEAKTS

-108 SEQLE
+108 SEQLA
-113 GARQVK
+113 GAQQVK

-141 SSLESLKAKKQNQ
+141 FSLESLKAKRQNQ
-154 VLRGNQASQPMSG
+154 VLGGNQASQPMSS
-167 LVTEAKQTK
+167 LVIEPKQTK

-194 FKKKKL
+194 FKKKKR
-200 GFFSKIWVM
+200 GFFSKIRVM
-209 VLSSLG
+209 LLSSLG
-215 IMAFLADA
+215 IMAFLANA

-239 ADISLML
+239 AAISLML
-246 DSYRK
+246 DSYDK
-251 DQDLKSDN
+251 NQDLKSAN

-268 EYQFHISY
+268 EYQFHITY
-276 DDVTSLFSDFTSSV
+276 DDITSLFSDFTSSV

-308 GRKTTNQNN
+308 GRETNQND

-331 EAKVS
+331 EAKVN
-336 LSFQSYFGP
+336 LSFKSYLGP
-345 SETPK
+345 SETLK
-350 LQSLKCAHLSSAQ
+350 LESLKCTHLSSAQ
-363 LSNRNAQLTRQDLA
+363 LPNRNAQLTRQDLS
-377 GIENGKTYQEIV
+377 GIEKGKTYQEIV

-394 PERLDWNGGILGNAT
+394 PERLDWHGGILSYTT
-409 LSIYYRLE
+409 LSISYRLE
-417 DGQEAGFSFENNKSQ
+417 DGQEVSFSFEKDDTQ
-432 SYQLTDS
+432 SYRLKDS
-439 SGLGN
+439 SGLAS
-444 EAGDAGAQ
+444 EAGAAGTQ

>member
-26 ADSQPSFLSKWTT
+26 ADSQPSFLSKWKT
-39 KEDQDIKPSAGLQE
+39 KGDKHIKPSAGLQE

-62 AHPSGLS
+62 ARSSVWSPS
-69 RPKVVFPIDSSSN
+69 KVVFPIESSSN
-82 EPSAVSSIE
+82 ELSDISSIE
-91 DKNGYEAKTS
+91 DKNGYGTKINS
-101 PQDQPVF
+101 QDQPVF

-113 GARQVK
+113 GAQQVK

-125 SQNLLELKQ
+125 SKNLLELKQ

-154 VLRGNQASQPMSG
+154 LLRGNQAIQPMSG

-186 AREIDKVE
+186 ARETDKVE
-194 FKKKKL
+194 FRKKKR
-200 GFFSKIWVM
+200 GIFSKIRVM
-209 VLSSLG
+209 LLSSLG
-215 IMAFLADA
+215 IIASMYSIVEQWKKNDDIK
-223 GRAWLEM
+223 RM
-230 EKVKDKEKA
+230 EEA
-239 ADISLML
+239 AAISRML
-246 DSYRK
+246 DSYGK

-290 PNLTKVDEV
+290 PNLTEVDEV

-308 GRKTTNQNN
+308 GKEIDKDDP
-317 LIKTIDLN
+317 IKTIALD

-336 LSFQSYFGP
+336 LSFKSHFGS

-350 LQSLKCAHLSSAQ
+350 LQSLKCAHLSSAH
-363 LSNRNAQLTRQDLA
+363 LPNRNAQLTRQELT
-377 GIENGKTYQEIV
+377 GIEKGKTYQEIV

-394 PERLDWNGGILGNAT
+394 PERLDWNGGIFGNAA

-417 DGQEAGFSFENNKSQ
+417 DGQEVGFSFENNKSQ
-432 SYQLTDS
+432 SYQLTES

-444 EAGDAGAQ
+444 EAGDAGAH

>member
-26 ADSQPSFLSKWTT
+26 ANSQPSFLSKWKT
-39 KEDQDIKPSAGLQE
+39 KGDKHIKPSTGLQE
-53 AQGGAEENQ
+53 AQEIPEENQ
-62 AHPSGLS
+62 PRPSGLS
-69 RPKVVFPIDSSSN
+69 PSKVVFPIESSSN
-82 EPSAVSSIE
+82 ESSDISSIE
-91 DKNGYEAKTS
+91 VKNGYGTKINS
-101 PQDQPVF
+101 QDQPVF

-113 GARQVK
+113 GAQQVK

-154 VLRGNQASQPMSG
+154 VLGGNQASQPVSG
-167 LVTEAKQTK
+167 LVEPKQTK

-186 AREIDKVE
+186 AIEIDKVE

-200 GFFSKIWVM
+200 GIFSKIWVM

-215 IMAFLADA
+215 ILTFLAKA

-230 EKVKDKEKA
+230 EEVKDKERA
-239 ADISLML
+239 ADISFML

-268 EYQFHISY
+268 EYQFHITY
-276 DDVTSLFSDFTSSV
+276 DDITSLFSDFTSSV
-290 PNLTKVDEV
+290 PNLTTVDEV

-308 GRKTTNQNN
+308 GRETNQDDP
-317 LIKTIDLN
+317 IKTIDLN

-331 EAKVS
+331 EAKVN
-336 LSFQSYFGP
+336 LSFKSYLGP

-350 LQSLKCAHLSSAQ
+350 LESLKCMHLSSAH
-363 LSNRNAQLTRQDLA
+363 LPNRNAQLTRQELT
-377 GIENGKTYQEIV
+377 GIEKGKTYQEIL

-394 PERLDWNGGILGNAT
+394 PERLDWNGGIFGNAA

-417 DGQEAGFSFENNKSQ
+417 DGQEVGFSFENNKSQ

-444 EAGDAGAQ
+444 EAGATGAQ

>member
-26 ADSQPSFLSKWTT
+26 ANSQPSFLSKWKA
-39 KEDQDIKPSAGLQE
+39 KEDQDIKPSAELQE

-62 AHPSGLS
+62 ARPSVSS

-91 DKNGYEAKTS
+91 NKNGYEAKTS

-108 SEQLE
+108 SEQLA
-113 GARQVK
+113 GAQQVK

-141 SSLESLKAKKQNQ
+141 FSLESLKAKRQNQ
-154 VLRGNQASQPMSG
+154 VLGGNQASQPMSS
-167 LVTEAKQTK
+167 LVIEPKQTK

-194 FKKKKL
+194 FKKKKR
-200 GFFSKIWVM
+200 GIFSKIWKVILF
-209 VLSSLG
+209 VLG
-215 IMAFLADA
+215 IIASMYSIVEQWKKNADLK
-223 GRAWLEM
+223 RM
-230 EKVKDKEKA
+230 EEA
-239 ADISLML
+239 AAISRML
-246 DSYRK
+246 DSYGK

-268 EYQFHISY
+268 EYQFHITY
-276 DDVTSLFSDFTSSV
+276 DDITSLFSDFTSSV
-290 PNLTKVDEV
+290 PNMTRVDEV

-308 GRKTTNQNN
+308 GRETNQDD

-331 EAKVS
+331 EAKVN
-336 LSFQSYFGP
+336 LSFKSYLGP
-345 SETPK
+345 SETLK
-350 LQSLKCAHLSSAQ
+350 LESLKCTHLSSAQ
-363 LSNRNAQLTRQDLA
+363 LPNRNAQLTRQDLS
-377 GIENGKTYQEIV
+377 GIEKGKTYQEIV

-394 PERLDWNGGILGNAT
+394 PERLDWHGGILSYTT
-409 LSIYYRLE
+409 LSISYRLE
-417 DGQEAGFSFENNKSQ
+417 DGQEVSFSFEKDDTQ
-432 SYQLTDS
+432 SYRLKDS
-439 SGLGN
+439 SGLAS
-444 EAGDAGAQ
+444 EAGAAGTQ

>member
-26 ADSQPSFLSKWTT
+26 ANSQPSFLSKWKT

-53 AQGGAEENQ
+53 AQRGAEENQ
-62 AHPSGLS
+62 ARPSVSS

-91 DKNGYEAKTS
+91 NKNGYEAKTS
-101 PQDQPVF
+101 SQDQPVF

-113 GARQVK
+113 GVQQVK

-154 VLRGNQASQPMSG
+154 LLRGNQAIQPMSG

-176 LSPRISSNEL
+176 LSPRISANEL

-194 FKKKKL
+194 FKKKKR
-200 GFFSKIWVM
+200 GIFSKIWV
-209 VLSSLG
+209 VILFVLG
-215 IMAFLADA
+215 IIASMYDIVEQWKKNDDLK
-223 GRAWLEM
+223 RM
-230 EKVKDKEKA
+230 EKA
-239 ADISLML
+239 ADISRML
-246 DSYRK
+246 DSYDK
-251 DQDLKSDN
+251 NQDLKSAN

-268 EYQFHISY
+268 EYQFHITY
-276 DDVTSLFSDFTSSV
+276 DDITSLFSDFTSSV

-308 GRKTTNQNN
+308 GRETNQDD

-331 EAKVS
+331 EAKVN
-336 LSFQSYFGP
+336 LSFKSYLGP

-350 LQSLKCAHLSSAQ
+350 LESLKCTHLSSAQ
-363 LSNRNAQLTRQDLA
+363 LPNRNAQLTRQDLS
-377 GIENGKTYQEIV
+377 GIEKGKTYQEIV

-394 PERLDWNGGILGNAT
+394 PERLDWHGGILSYTT
-409 LSIYYRLE
+409 LSISYRLE
-417 DGQEAGFSFENNKSQ
+417 DGQEVSFSFEKDDTQ
-432 SYQLTDS
+432 SYRLKDS
-439 SGLGN
+439 SGLAS
-444 EAGDAGAQ
+444 EAGAAGTQ

>member
-26 ADSQPSFLSKWTT
+26 ANSQSSFLSKWKT
-39 KEDQDIKPSAGLQE
+39 KEDQYIKPSAKLQE
-53 AQGGAEENQ
+53 AQRGAEENQ
-62 AHPSGLS
+62 PRPSGS
-69 RPKVVFPIDSSSN
+69 SPSKVVFPIESSSN
-82 EPSAVSSIE
+82 ELSDISSIE
-91 DKNGYEAKTS
+91 DKTGYGAKPS
-101 PQDQPVF
+101 SQDQPVF

-113 GARQVK
+113 GAQQVK

-186 AREIDKVE
+186 ARETDKVE
-194 FKKKKL
+194 FRKKKR
-200 GFFSKIWVM
+200 GIFSKIRVM
-209 VLSSLG
+209 LLSSLG
-215 IMAFLADA
+215 IIASMYSIVEQWKKNDDIK
-223 GRAWLEM
+223 RM
-230 EKVKDKEKA
+230 EEA
-239 ADISLML
+239 AAISRML
-246 DSYRK
+246 DSYGK

-276 DDVTSLFSDFTSSV
+276 DDITSLFSDFTSSV

-308 GRKTTNQNN
+308 GRETNQDD

-331 EAKVS
+331 EAKVN
-336 LSFQSYFGP
+336 LSFKSYLGP
-345 SETPK
+345 SETLK
-350 LQSLKCAHLSSAQ
+350 LESLKCTHLSSAQ
-363 LSNRNAQLTRQDLA
+363 LPNRNTQLTRQDLS
-377 GIENGKTYQEIV
+377 GIEKGKTYQEIV

-394 PERLDWNGGILGNAT
+394 PERLDWHGGILSYTT
-409 LSIYYRLE
+409 LSISYRLE
-417 DGQEAGFSFENNKSQ
+417 DGQEVSFSFEKDDTQ
-432 SYQLTDS
+432 SYRLKDS
-439 SGLGN
+439 SGLAS
-444 EAGDAGAQ
+444 EAGEASAQ